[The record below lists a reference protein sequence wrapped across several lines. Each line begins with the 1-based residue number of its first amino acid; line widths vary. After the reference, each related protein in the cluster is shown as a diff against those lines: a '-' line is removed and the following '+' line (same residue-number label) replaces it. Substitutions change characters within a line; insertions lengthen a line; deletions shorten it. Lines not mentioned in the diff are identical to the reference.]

1 MNHEKILCMNHE
13 SLVEKYLG
21 ITNYHT
27 EKIPLPSPNQSPL
40 PTFDTFKTY
49 LLLCVPV
56 QNIYEDDLKLD
67 SVLFG
72 SA

>member
-1 MNHEKILCMNHE
+1 M
-13 SLVEKYLG
+13 G